1 MSNKAREEISARD
14 RNKGEREGGR
24 GTISRESERERDMEN
39 EREEE
44 REMEVEGM
52 IDRESE

>member
-44 REMEVEGM
+44 
-52 IDRESE
+52 